1 MKLYGKVFI
10 EGKILLITGLTIGG
24 DKSSI
29 EIGGIDNNVIK
40 DSNGEPFIPGSSIK
54 GKMRSL
60 IEKSLGRYKLDI
72 SVKNGDKRM
81 RLSSS
86 NDKYNYDI
94 EKFLEEEKI
103 DIDSSK
109 IKGQIVQFDKNSIKA
124 SSCECGKCEVCKI
137 FGTSASNKNAEPTRL
152 YVRDS
157 FLNKDTKEEMQKR
170 EGTYSRLELDYTESK
185 WENTID
191 RITSMAN
198 PRDIE
203 RVPAGAKFDFQMV
216 YNVYEKKDVDNIKVV
231 FEALSLLQDDYLG
244 ANGSRG
250 YGRIEFNDISVNQKS
265 IEDYKGNNDRQ
276 EIVSGKKLDQ
286 IKIEDIIKVIKTNFK
301 LDRDN

>member
-10 EGKILLITGLTIGG
+10 DGKILLKTGLAIGG

-40 DSNGEPFIPGSSIK
+40 DSKGEPFIPGSSIK

-60 IEKSLGRYKLDI
+60 LEKSHGKYKLDVDI
-72 SVKNGDKRM
+72 QQESNTK

-86 NDKYNYDI
+86 SSKYNYNV
-94 EKFLEEEKI
+94 ESFLSGEKI
-103 DIDSSK
+103 NIN
-109 IKGQIVQFDKNSIKA
+109 DKNIKLIKA
-124 SSCECGKCEVCKI
+124 SSCECGRCKI
-137 FGTSASNKNAEPTRL
+137 CKTFGTSASNKNAEPTRL

-157 FLNKDTKEEMQKR
+157 FLNEEIQKQMINREKDF
-170 EGTYSRLELDYTESK
+170 SRLELDYTESK

-198 PRDIE
+198 PRNIE
-203 RVPAGAKFDFQMV
+203 RVPAGTGFDFQMV
-216 YNVYEKKDVDNIKVV
+216 YNVYEKDDVDNIKVV

-250 YGRIEFNDISVNQKS
+250 YGRIEFIDLLISQKS
-265 IEDYKGNNDRQ
+265 IEDYKENNAKVLIAKAQKLSEVKLD
-276 EIVSGKKLDQ
+276 EIVTQ
-286 IKIEDIIKVIKTNFK
+286 IKEKFK
-301 LDRDN
+301 LNDKN